1 MSGSYLGGFDQG
13 AADAN
18 EEQLKR
24 LRKEK
29 ELAYYKQQL
38 EEICKKIDYLDRELT
53 LTNIIIDIIQCEN
66 LIELFPND
74 RVESQQIE
82 DKT

>member
-1 MSGSYLGGFDQG
+1 M
-13 AADAN
+13 A
-18 EEQLKR
+18 EEERKVILLHEVIEQR

-53 LTNIIIDIIQCEN
+53 LTNIIIDIIQGEN

>member
-1 MSGSYLGGFDQG
+1 MVERKVILLH
-13 AADAN
+13 
-18 EEQLKR
+18 EVIEQR

-29 ELAYYKQQL
+29 ELVYYKKQL
-38 EEICKKIDYLDRELT
+38 EEIHNKILFLDRELN
-53 LTNIIIDIIQCEN
+53 LTNIIIDIIQGEN
-66 LIELFPND
+66 IIELFPND

>member
-1 MSGSYLGGFDQG
+1 M
-13 AADAN
+13 AD
-18 EEQLKR
+18 EERKVILLHEVIEQR

-53 LTNIIIDIIQCEN
+53 LTNFIIDIIQGEN

>member
-1 MSGSYLGGFDQG
+1 MVKERKVILLH
-13 AADAN
+13 
-18 EEQLKR
+18 EVIEQR

-29 ELAYYKQQL
+29 ELAFYRKQL
-38 EEICKKIDYLDRELT
+38 EEIQTRILYLDRELNI
-53 LTNIIIDIIQCEN
+53 TNIIIDIIQGEN
-66 LIELFPND
+66 VIELFPND